1 MVRNVNEDQIQYTI
15 QFEPVENNR
24 HKQTGVAHSALRMAC
39 AHPDCKKHCLYLAA
53 LPLFCDRCRKVS
65 VPFRQR
71 LIVQCLPQ
79 RKQSTPSKTAWQCW
93 PQGLTTLPL
102 GLCDRRLCRL
112 HNKGC
117 TSRKRRLPLS
127 LLQAV
132 SAYAVRA
139 SRLSGLSSSPKDRQ
153 DWMPRCKSSRATWP
167 KVATV
172 KRLSST
178 SWRRHHCR
186 SARKAVTPPF
196 YRTTSMRAGY
206 RCTHARPRGVTM
218 YPTHRIICLPL
229 FSFICRSAAHA
240 TSGGTGLALCTST
253 YSTRTAGHST
263 ADPASSMS
271 VFRRMFKNCC

>member
-1 MVRNVNEDQIQYTI
+1 MNGGWQWSVTSTRIRFSTLFNLSPWRITGISRLASHIQRCVWLVLI
-15 QFEPVENNR
+15 PIAR
-24 HKQTGVAHSALRMAC
+24 SIAC
-39 AHPDCKKHCLYLAA
+39 TWR
-53 LPLFCDRCRKVS
+53 RCRYS
-65 VPFRQR
+65 A
-71 LIVQCLPQ
+71 
-79 RKQSTPSKTAWQCW
+79 TAAA
-93 PQGLTTLPL
+93 
-102 GLCDRRLCRL
+102 RRLCRL

-206 RCTHARPRGVTM
+206 
-218 YPTHRIICLPL
+218 
-229 FSFICRSAAHA
+229 SAAHA

-271 VFRRMFKNCC
+271 VFRRMFKNCCLIMTQRS